1 MRDTAVM
8 DTDHRDDAEAR
19 PRRVTANQLVA
30 YNMARWRKAAGLTQ
44 AELGDRLGGWSNRAV
59 SAAERSFDP
68 DARDRREF
76 DADTLLDLAAALD
89 VPLAA
94 LFLSPADDGDGV
106 DYVLAGPG
114 PASDGAGMGDVFA
127 YLFPDPGEEETP
139 LRDAYREAFRAAL
152 GRYLDPA
159 GGSDYVRYLDEMTAR
174 ERRAELLDRLAWQRE
189 ALLAAAGDLGDL
201 AKAIKKEEEREDE

>member
-1 MRDTAVM
+1 V
-8 DTDHRDDAEAR
+8 TDSDRAT
-19 PRRVTANQLVA
+19 RRITANQLVA

-68 DARDRREF
+68 DSRDRREF

-94 LFLSPADDGDGV
+94 LFLPPADDGETV
-106 DYVLAGPG
+106 DYSLAGPG
-114 PASDGAGMGDVFA
+114 PATDGAGMGDVFA
-127 YLFPDPGEEETP
+127 YLFPDPGEEDTP
-139 LRDAYREAFRAAL
+139 VASAYREAFRAAL

-159 GGSDYVRYLDEMTAR
+159 RGGELVRYLDEMTAR

-189 ALLAAAGDLGDL
+189 ALTALVDDLGDL
-201 AKAIKKEEEREDE
+201 AEAIRKEEEEQEDG